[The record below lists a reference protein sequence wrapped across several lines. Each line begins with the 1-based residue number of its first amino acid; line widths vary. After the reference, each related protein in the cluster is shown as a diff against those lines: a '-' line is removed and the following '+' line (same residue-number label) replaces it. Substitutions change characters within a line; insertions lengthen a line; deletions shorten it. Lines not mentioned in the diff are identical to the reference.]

1 MVSERLTLS
10 DLYNAARN
18 DRNFDYCFWLQV
30 FVTIIGELL
39 FICVGRVLV
48 FVASILICSIATSG
62 FVIVLPVVARPWTLW
77 FNFNIVWG
85 KTVR

>member
-1 MVSERLTLS
+1 MASERLTFR

-18 DRNFDYCFWLQV
+18 DRQFNYCFWFQV
-30 FVTIIGELL
+30 VVTIIGEFL

-48 FVASILICSIATSG
+48 SVATVLITSIAASG

-85 KTVR
+85 KIVL